1 MPFLE
6 TLEPMGNN
14 LDQYLSD
21 RINRLEESAT
31 IAMSQKSREMKAE
44 GIDVI
49 SLSLG
54 EPDFNIPEFI
64 KESAKKAID
73 ENYSKYMPVPGY
85 LDLRET
91 ICAKLKRD
99 NDLDY
104 KPSQI
109 VVSTGA
115 KQCIAN
121 IVLSL
126 VNPGD
131 EVIVPAPYWVTYIEI
146 VKMAGGVPV
155 VIKTDI
161 ENDFKITAKQLEEAI
176 TPTTKLMIYSTPCNP
191 SGSFYSKE
199 ELESLSNV
207 IENKK
212 DFFVISDEIYE
223 LINFTGKH
231 ESLAQFD
238 KTKEQVI
245 TVNGV
250 SKAFAMTGWRL
261 GYMAA
266 PQFIANACS
275 KMQGQFTSG
284 TCAISQRATITA
296 LEASPTVIDEMKTA
310 YLKRRDL
317 VLGKL
322 DEIQGIKTN
331 VPEGAFY
338 IFPDVSD
345 FFGKSFGD
353 RRIENATDLSMYL
366 LEEAHVALVTGE
378 AFGDANCV
386 RISYAASEEQLIE
399 ACARIKE
406 ALSKLK

>member
-1 MPFLE
+1 
-6 TLEPMGNN
+6 MGSN

-21 RINRLEESAT
+21 RINSLEESAT
-31 IAMSQKSREMKAE
+31 IAMSQKSREMKAQ

-73 ENYSKYMPVPGY
+73 DNYSKYMPVPGY
-85 LDLRET
+85 QDLREA
-91 ICAKLKRD
+91 IVHKFKRD
-99 NDLDY
+99 NNLNY
-104 KPSQI
+104 KPSQV

-155 VIKTDI
+155 IIDTNID
-161 ENDFKITAKQLEEAI
+161 NDFKITAQQLEEAM
-176 TPTTKLMIYSTPCNP
+176 TPKSKLMIYSTPCNP

-199 ELESLSNV
+199 ELESLANV
-207 IENKK
+207 IAKKK

-238 KTKEQVI
+238 KVMEQVV

-261 GYMAA
+261 GYMAG
-266 PQFIANACS
+266 PQFIADACT

-284 TCAISQRATITA
+284 TCAIAQRATITA
-296 LEASPTVIDEMKTA
+296 LEADPSVIDEMKKA
-310 YLKRRDL
+310 YLSRRDL

-322 DEIQGIKTN
+322 DEIEGVKTN

-338 IFPDVSD
+338 IFPDVSF
-345 FFGKSFGD
+345 FFGKTYNGNV
-353 RRIENATDLSMYL
+353 IENASDLCLYL
-366 LEEAHVALVTGE
+366 IQEAHVALVTGE

-386 RISYAASEEQLIE
+386 RISYAASEDQLIE

>member
-1 MPFLE
+1 
-6 TLEPMGNN
+6 MGNI

-21 RINRLEESAT
+21 RINSLEESAT
-31 IAMSQKSREMKAE
+31 IAMSQKSREMKAQ

-73 ENYSKYMPVPGY
+73 DNYSKYMPVPGY
-85 LDLRET
+85 QDLREA
-91 ICAKLKRD
+91 IVHKFKRD
-99 NDLDY
+99 NNLNY
-104 KPSQI
+104 KASQV

-146 VKMAGGVPV
+146 VKMAGGIPV
-155 VIKTDI
+155 IIETSI
-161 ENDFKITAKQLEEAI
+161 ENDFKITSQQLEDAI
-176 TPTTKLMIYSTPCNP
+176 TSKTKLMIYSTPCNP

-199 ELESLSNV
+199 ELESLADV
-207 IENKK
+207 IAKKK

-223 LINFTGKH
+223 LINFAGKH

-238 KTKEQVI
+238 NVMEQVI

-261 GYMAA
+261 GYMAG
-266 PQFIANACS
+266 PQFIADACT

-284 TCAISQRATITA
+284 TCAIAQRATITA
-296 LEASPTVIDEMKTA
+296 LEADPSVINEMKQA
-310 YLKRRDL
+310 YLSRRDL

-322 DEIQGIKTN
+322 NEIEGVKTN
-331 VPEGAFY
+331 IPEGAFY
-338 IFPDVSD
+338 IFPDVSF
-345 FFGKSFGD
+345 FFGKSFSGNV
-353 RRIENATDLSMYL
+353 IESASDLCLYL

-386 RISYAASEEQLIE
+386 RISYAASEDQLVE

>member
-1 MPFLE
+1 
-6 TLEPMGNN
+6 MGSN

-21 RINRLEESAT
+21 RINSLEESAT
-31 IAMSQKSREMKAE
+31 IAMSQKSREMKAQ

-73 ENYSKYMPVPGY
+73 DNYSKYMPVPGY
-85 LDLRET
+85 QDLREA
-91 ICAKLKRD
+91 IVHKFKRD
-99 NDLDY
+99 NNLNY
-104 KPSQI
+104 KPSQV

-155 VIKTDI
+155 IIDTNID
-161 ENDFKITAKQLEEAI
+161 NDFKITAQQLEEAM
-176 TPTTKLMIYSTPCNP
+176 TPKSKLMIYSTPCNP

-199 ELESLSNV
+199 ELESLANV
-207 IENKK
+207 IAKKK

-238 KTKEQVI
+238 KVMEQVV

-261 GYMAA
+261 GYMAG
-266 PQFIANACS
+266 PQFIADACT

-284 TCAISQRATITA
+284 TCAIAQRATITA
-296 LEASPTVIDEMKTA
+296 LEADPSVIDEMKKA
-310 YLKRRDL
+310 YLSRRDL

-322 DEIQGIKTN
+322 DEIEGVKTN

-338 IFPDVSD
+338 IFPDVSF
-345 FFGKSFGD
+345 FFGKTYNGNV
-353 RRIENATDLSMYL
+353 IENASDLCLYL
-366 LEEAHVALVTGE
+366 LQEAHVALVTGE

-386 RISYAASEEQLIE
+386 RISYAASEDQLIE